1 MKMSTS
7 RNSRKRIANKNGFPY
22 GKWPVAF
29 SHHIPTHMKTTDR
42 YEESTFFFFIRRK
55 DRYVMD
61 FFLLSSAF
69 SVHQNFLKR
78 TLKIDAVHHFEETG
92 LKISWKEFETRR
104 VIIET

>member
-1 MKMSTS
+1 
-7 RNSRKRIANKNGFPY
+7 
-22 GKWPVAF
+22 
-29 SHHIPTHMKTTDR
+29 
-42 YEESTFFFFIRRK
+42 
-55 DRYVMD
+55 MD

-92 LKISWKEFETRR
+92 LKISWKELETRR